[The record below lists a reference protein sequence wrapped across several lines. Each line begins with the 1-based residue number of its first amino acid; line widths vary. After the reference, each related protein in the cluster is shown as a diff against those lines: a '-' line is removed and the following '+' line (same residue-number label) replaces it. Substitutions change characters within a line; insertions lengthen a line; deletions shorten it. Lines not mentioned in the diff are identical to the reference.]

1 MFFCDPFYDMIV
13 KSEPFAVE
21 FRVVYIMSLM
31 DVIAD
36 MRYYG
41 KEIVGAIAHFMAIVV
56 DVVRCVWRHV

>member
-1 MFFCDPFYDMIV
+1 MIV